1 MKGRGFNVSGV
12 KDIFGT
18 KDNKDNILNATKKK
32 LFNELNE
39 LYAQMECTET
49 WFQMEDDE
57 DLIEASIYQRESL
70 RARYRYLLKK
80 AKANNISVMQ
90 R

>member
-1 MKGRGFNVSGV
+1 MSGV
-12 KDIFGT
+12 KDIFWT
-18 KDNKDNILNATKKK
+18 KDNKHNILNATKKK
-32 LFNELNE
+32 LFNELND

-80 AKANNISVMQ
+80 AKANDISVMQ

>member
-1 MKGRGFNVSGV
+1 MNGL
-12 KDIFGT
+12 KDIFGM
-18 KDNKDNILNATKKK
+18 KDNQEAALNAKRER
-32 LFNELNE
+32 LFREFKE
-39 LYAQMECTET
+39 VYAQMNYTEM
-49 WFQMEDDE
+49 WFQMEEDE

-80 AKANNISVMQ
+80 AKANNINIMQ